1 MKWVQRLLSIFQH
14 RTKRDFL
21 DYEINI
27 IGRNAIENDSDSR
40 DRVALSLKIC
50 EALLIETWSLIKG
63 DHHMT
68 NRNIMHIAAQ
78 HNAYIIVEE
87 MRKKLPFDK
96 LKGLILEGD
105 KNKKSAIE
113 IATEQGHVKTLDEM
127 VRDDKAI
134 LNQTKGGKT
143 VLAKTAI
150 KQKHLHVLEY
160 LVKNDIE
167 AITMEVISQAVNEG
181 SIRIFQFL
189 VNLRPSLLEQD
200 DCCLLHEAVERK
212 QLGIVKRLVKLRPNL
227 VSGYRKDPTDSTALP
242 RPVLSYTD
250 QSDEG
255 KEIYDYLLPVIIE
268 RSEVSDIRQHLLGLS
283 CN

>member
-1 MKWVQRLLSIFQH
+1 
-14 RTKRDFL
+14 
-21 DYEINI
+21 
-27 IGRNAIENDSDSR
+27 
-40 DRVALSLKIC
+40 
-50 EALLIETWSLIKG
+50 
-63 DHHMT
+63 
-68 NRNIMHIAAQ
+68 MHIAAQ

-87 MRKKLPFDK
+87 MRKKLPLDK
-96 LKGLILEGD
+96 LKRLILEGD

-113 IATEQGHVKTLDEM
+113 IAIEQGHVKTLDEM

-134 LNQTKGGKT
+134 LDQTKGGKT

-160 LVKNDIE
+160 LVQNDIQ

-189 VNLRPSLLEQD
+189 VKLRPSLLEQD

-283 CN
+283 SN